1 MSDLFTDYRMTV
13 DRSTL
18 EVWKD
23 CPMQARLK
31 MEAKDLVGIIAV
43 GGEEGHQSVSRMIT
57 RALPG
62 WDDISPRE
70 FASMLLAEL
79 RASRPDVQPDV
90 VEAFQ
95 SVAWKIGGLLAE
107 HTAAHVLRYD
117 GGEGDRSGQLAWECG
132 EFLVTSELDLLL
144 ATQAK
149 SVLREHDWKSGWK
162 FHDIDSVRD
171 SLQFQLHAV
180 LVLNNY
186 PDCEELDVAVW
197 NTRKGSRLPYVTFPR
212 TKLPQY
218 EARIKSYLNILADYE
233 SAPLDKVPCWAST
246 EKCRIC
252 DVSARCPA
260 VDRPLPADDGELL
273 RKRIAVNA
281 HLGAIDAE
289 LQARVTKR
297 GKPIETPD
305 GDEYGKFGAAKP
317 TMTWKVKPGKGVAD
331 AAQES

>member
-1 MSDLFTDYRMTV
+1 VSDLFTDYRMTV

-18 EVWKD
+18 EQWRD

-31 MEAKDLVGIIAV
+31 AESKGVVGAIAV
-43 GGEEGHQSVSRMIT
+43 GGEEGHQAISRTIT
-57 RALPG
+57 RCLPG
-62 WDDISPRE
+62 WDDITPRE

-90 VEAFQ
+90 MEAFQ
-95 SVAWKIGGLLAE
+95 GVAWRIGSLFAE

-117 GGEGDRSGQLAWECG
+117 GGENGRSGQLAKEFG
-132 EFLVTSELDLLL
+132 DFLVTSELDLLL

-149 SVLREHDWKSGWK
+149 TVLREHDWKSGWK

-186 PDCEELDVAVW
+186 PECEELEVAIW

-212 TKLPQY
+212 SKLPQY
-218 EARIKSYLNILADYE
+218 EARIQSYLNILAEYE
-233 SAPLDKVPCWAST
+233 TVPLADVPCWAST

-252 DVSARCPA
+252 DVAARCPA
-260 VDRPLPADDGELL
+260 VDRPLPEDDGELL
-273 RKRIAVNA
+273 RKRIAVAA
-281 HLGAIDAE
+281 HLDAVDKE
-289 LQARVTKR
+289 LQARVTRR
-297 GKPIETPD
+297 GNPIETPD
-305 GDEYGKFGAAKP
+305 GDTYGKFGAAKP
-317 TMTWKVKPGKGVAD
+317 TMTWKVKPGKGAAD
-331 AAQES
+331 E